1 MTGKSETVSFRLDHD
16 MIKQLSRC
24 ADLVGMSRGEYAK
37 KLVIDGLRDSFAE
50 TAKSLLLAIRHDVS
64 LLREEHL
71 TATNAL
77 LVTAGK
83 LTPERAVEFIDR
95 AILKKSDADT

>member
-24 ADLVGMSRGEYAK
+24 ADLLGVSRGEYAK
-37 KLVIDGLRDSFAE
+37 RLVIEGLTNSFAD
-50 TAKSLLLAIRHDVS
+50 TAKSLLLAIRHDLS

-71 TATNAL
+71 TSTNAL

-83 LTPERAVEFIDR
+83 MTPDKAVEFIDR
-95 AILKKSDADT
+95 VMLKKSEPDA

>member
-16 MIKQLSRC
+16 MVKQLSRC
-24 ADLVGMSRGEYAK
+24 ADLSGVSRGEYAK
-37 KLVIDGLRDSFAE
+37 KLVIEGLTNSFAE
-50 TAKSLLLAIRHDVS
+50 TAKSLLLAIRHDLS

-83 LTPERAVEFIDR
+83 MSPEHAVNFIDR
-95 AILKKSDADT
+95 VMLKKPETNA

>member
-16 MIKQLSRC
+16 MVKQLSRC
-24 ADLVGMSRGEYAK
+24 ADLLGVSRGEYAK
-37 KLVIDGLRDSFAE
+37 RLVIEGLTNSFAE
-50 TAKSLLLAIRHDVS
+50 TAKSLLLAIRHDLS

-71 TATNAL
+71 TSTNAL

-83 LTPERAVEFIDR
+83 MTPDKAVEFIDR
-95 AILKKSDADT
+95 VMLKKSEPDA